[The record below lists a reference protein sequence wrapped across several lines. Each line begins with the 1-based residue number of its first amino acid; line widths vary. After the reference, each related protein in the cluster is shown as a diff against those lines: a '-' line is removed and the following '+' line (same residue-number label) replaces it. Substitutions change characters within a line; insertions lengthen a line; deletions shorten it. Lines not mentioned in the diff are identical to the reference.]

1 MAIERKFVEE
11 SQKRVLL
18 KEFIKKEC
26 ERAGFGGVKIQRI
39 PMGTLIT
46 LQVERPGLIIGR
58 GGKRINEVTNIIK
71 EKFGVENPQI
81 EIEDIGGKA
90 LLNATLMAQKVADS
104 LERGWHFRR
113 VGHSTVRRV
122 VEAGARGC
130 QVVISGKLTGER
142 HRSEKFTLGYV
153 KYCGEVAKRVMDEA
167 IADAK
172 TKPGIIGVKVRLMKP
187 DVELPD
193 IVKIVEEGREI
204 LKREMEAA
212 KAERE
217 EKLEKLEKIDIMN
230 LPEIPSNVIASLK
243 KSGIR
248 NARELYEM
256 DINDLI
262 EIKGI
267 GIKRAERIKE
277 ILKEVLEKDEG
288 ERNKENEQGRE
299 N

>member
-11 SQKRVLL
+11 NQKRVLL
-18 KEFIKKEC
+18 KEFLKKEC

-113 VGHSTVRRV
+113 VGHSTVRRI

-153 KYCGEVAKRVMDEA
+153 KYCGEVAERVMDEA
-167 IADAK
+167 IASAK

-193 IVKIVEEGREI
+193 IIKIVEEGREI
-204 LKREMEAA
+204 LKKEMEAA

-230 LPEIPSNVIASLK
+230 LPEIPSNVVASLK

>member
-11 SQKRVLL
+11 NQRRVLL
-18 KEFIKKEC
+18 KEFLKKEC

-58 GGKRINEVTNIIK
+58 GGKRINEITNIIK

-81 EIEDIGGKA
+81 EIEDISGKA

-153 KYCGEVAKRVMDEA
+153 KYCGEVAERVMEEA
-167 IADAK
+167 IAAAK

-193 IVKIVEEGREI
+193 VVKILEEGREI
-204 LKREMEAA
+204 LQKEMEAA
-212 KAERE
+212 KVERE

-243 KSGIR
+243 KAGIK

-262 EIKGI
+262 EVKGI

-288 ERNKENEQGRE
+288 EGNKENEQGRE

>member
-11 SQKRVLL
+11 NQKRVLL
-18 KEFIKKEC
+18 KEFLEKEC

-58 GGKRINEVTNIIK
+58 GGKRINEITNIIK
-71 EKFGVENPQI
+71 ERFGIENPQI

-113 VGHSTVRRV
+113 VGHSTVRRI

-153 KYCGEVAKRVMDEA
+153 KYCGEVAERVMEES
-167 IADAK
+167 IASAK

-193 IVKIVEEGREI
+193 VVKIVEEGREI
-204 LKREMEAA
+204 LQKEIEKEREE
-212 KAERE
+212 KE
-217 EKLEKLEKIDIMN
+217 EKLEKLEKIDIMD
-230 LPEIPSNVIASLK
+230 LPEIPSNVVASLK
-243 KSGIR
+243 KAGIK

-277 ILKEVLEKDEG
+277 ILKEVLKKNEG
-288 ERNKENEQGRE
+288 EGNKENE
-299 N
+299 